1 MKRWIIGII
10 AGYFLLALAM
20 CYAQYRPIL
29 IENDTDQR
37 AKIDITNTL
46 LDKVGGLY
54 SVEPRGG
61 FRDSDCSRSYK
72 LIFLSTQAN
81 PDMVAYRM
89 KDICD
94 PDDCSCEIKISQLE
108 KRRRDL
114 SVPWQMAG
122 TILRPSFK
130 R

>member
-1 MKRWIIGII
+1 
-10 AGYFLLALAM
+10 
-20 CYAQYRPIL
+20 
-29 IENDTDQR
+29 
-37 AKIDITNTL
+37 
-46 LDKVGGLY
+46 
-54 SVEPRGG
+54 
-61 FRDSDCSRSYK
+61 
-72 LIFLSTQAN
+72 
-81 PDMVAYRM
+81 MVAYRM

-94 PDDCSCEIKISQLE
+94 PDDCSCEIKISELE